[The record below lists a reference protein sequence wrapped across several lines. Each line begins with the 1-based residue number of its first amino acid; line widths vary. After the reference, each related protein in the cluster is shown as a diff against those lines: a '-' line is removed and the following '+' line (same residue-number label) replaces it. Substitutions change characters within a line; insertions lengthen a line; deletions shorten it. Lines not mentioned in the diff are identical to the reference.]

1 MQEKGIATL
10 EDLKEAIISANEES
24 TARKESMQTKSKR
37 IKELEEL
44 LRMAGYY
51 RDNKPIYD
59 KLNQI
64 KFKKSKE
71 KYAAQHDQELRLFYM
86 AQRKLKP
93 YLAEGNKLPVTKWQ
107 GEQTRLQ
114 QEYRVE
120 EAEYSKIYHDTRSLT
135 VIQHCVD
142 QAMGNE
148 QQKQSAHRRQEHDI
162 D

>member
-10 EDLKEAIISANEES
+10 EDLKEAITSANEES
-24 TARKESMQTKSKR
+24 TALKESMQTKSKR
-37 IKELEEL
+37 IKVLDEL

-59 KLNQI
+59 KLIQI
-64 KFKKSKE
+64 KFKKSRE

-86 AQRKLKP
+86 ARRKLKP
-93 YLAEGNKLPVTKWQ
+93 YLAESSKLPVTKWQ
-107 GEQTRLQ
+107 DEQTRLQ

-135 VIQHCVD
+135 VIRHCVD

-148 QQKQSAHRRQEHDI
+148 HQKQPVHRRQEHNI